1 MVGIRLSS
9 HDVLQDTADALSA
22 RFSVSDPYVLRFA
35 VLEVLQNAVQ
45 HGFGSVRIDCLGD
58 RLVVRNRV
66 AETSQPTAHIGLAM
80 LEGVRV
86 VQRGDEFTAVVMVH
100 EVRLASLEIEGLEA
114 IA

>member
-9 HDVLQDTADALSA
+9 HDVLQETADALSA
-22 RFSVSDPYVLRFA
+22 RFDVQDPYVLRFA

-45 HGFGSVRIDCLGD
+45 HGFGGVRVECLDD
-58 RLVVRNRV
+58 RLIVRNRV

-100 EVRLASLEIEGLEA
+100 EVRLAGLELDGIEA